1 MSPKPTVHRI
11 KKIVISKSDEV
22 AFVVEKIIDS
32 DGKDI
37 VLNIPRF
44 SKLSDSLSN
53 FHLIAREAKLLKK
66 NIVVESVDDKVIEL
80 ANLSGLESL
89 NPILSRS
96 RRQFYDIVSSKKNR
110 EETEEADMKKKKL
123 VESVNRRPARS
134 LLKLKARNFI
144 AGGALLAL
152 VITSGVFA
160 ATVLPRAEVKLVAAR
175 KSWDYKDS
183 VRAEKLAAID
193 SAGAVIPGQSFIEKK
208 NHQIAA
214 PATGKKKV
222 EQKAIGTITIYNAY
236 SSDPQPLVATTRFV
250 APDGKV
256 FRLIKSIVV
265 PAAKI
270 VEGKIIASTL
280 DSEVIAD
287 QAGPSYNLGPVSY
300 FSIPGFK
307 GSPKYQGFY
316 GESKSAMTGGFIGEA
331 AFPTDADIKKAKA
344 DLSSAIERLLQEEM
358 VKKIPAEFKIIDGA
372 SELSITNQT
381 VNTRTDPSN
390 NFSVSADGR
399 LSVVAFKESDLVK
412 MLEGKIAKDPK
423 FGADYSIKT
432 SELSYGKARGDFTA
446 GRISFPIDFKS
457 KVALKID
464 VDALKAEIL
473 GKSEFDL
480 KVLIGALPE
489 LDSATVSL
497 WPFWVSRVPNNLS
510 KVTITVD

>member
-1 MSPKPTVHRI
+1 MPPKPTIHRI
-11 KKIVISKSDEV
+11 KKIVVSKSDEV

-32 DGKDI
+32 DAKEI

-66 NIVVESVDDKVIEL
+66 SIVVESVDDKVIEL

-96 RRQFYDIVSSKKNR
+96 RRQFYDIVSSKKNK
-110 EETEEADMKKKKL
+110 EEAEEADTKKKKL

-144 AGGALLAL
+144 AGGALLGL

-160 ATVLPRAEVKLVAAR
+160 ATVLPRAEIKLVSER
-175 KSWDYKDS
+175 KPWDYKDS
-183 VRAEKLAAID
+183 VRAERLAAID
-193 SAGAVIPGQSFIEKK
+193 PAAALIPGQSFVEKK
-208 NHQIAA
+208 SHQLSS

-256 FRLIKSIVV
+256 FRLTKSVVV

-316 GESKSAMTGGFIGEA
+316 GESKGPMAGGFIGEA
-331 AFPTDADIKKAKA
+331 AFPTDADIKKAKTE
-344 DLSSAIERLLQEEM
+344 LSSAIEKLLHEEII
-358 VKKIPAEFKIIDGA
+358 KKIPADFKIIDGA
-372 SELSITNQT
+372 SELAITNQV
-381 VNTRTDPSN
+381 VNDRTDSAG

-399 LSVVAFKESDLVK
+399 ISLVAFKESDLIK
-412 MLEGKIAKDPK
+412 MLEGKIAKDK
-423 FGADYSIKT
+423 KYGTDYVIKT
-432 SELSYGKARGDFTA
+432 SELSYGKARGDFVA

-457 KVALKID
+457 MVVRKID
-464 VDALKAEIL
+464 VDALKAEVL
-473 GKSEFDL
+473 GKPEFDL

-489 LDSATVSL
+489 LDSAVVSL
-497 WPFWVSRVPNNLS
+497 WPFWVNRVPNNLS